1 MMAIL
6 FVTVR
11 PISLVIQ
18 VDILTTQ
25 ERQLYQFS
33 LLVSI
38 VWGKILM
45 QSQRR
50 QAYYLVSPSSSL
62 SVNHIVSRRMK
73 SSLRRLMSCV
83 VRSIWDVPSLFA
95 RKTFRNKPTV
105 HNEYLSPLHQW
116 VQTDWSLTG
125 NSVSPPFPGIS

>member
-1 MMAIL
+1 MIDVAMLRKIRSDLERIATRNSQRIEIEPFRFSFAYDGDT

-50 QAYYLVSPSSSL
+50 
-62 SVNHIVSRRMK
+62 
-73 SSLRRLMSCV
+73 
-83 VRSIWDVPSLFA
+83 
-95 RKTFRNKPTV
+95 
-105 HNEYLSPLHQW
+105 
-116 VQTDWSLTG
+116 
-125 NSVSPPFPGIS
+125 

>member
-50 QAYYLVSPSSSL
+50 QAYYFSFAKFVFVGEPYRITANEILVEKIDVVCGQKL
-62 SVNHIVSRRMK
+62 YLIHI
-73 SSLRRLMSCV
+73 
-83 VRSIWDVPSLFA
+83 
-95 RKTFRNKPTV
+95 
-105 HNEYLSPLHQW
+105 
-116 VQTDWSLTG
+116 
-125 NSVSPPFPGIS
+125 